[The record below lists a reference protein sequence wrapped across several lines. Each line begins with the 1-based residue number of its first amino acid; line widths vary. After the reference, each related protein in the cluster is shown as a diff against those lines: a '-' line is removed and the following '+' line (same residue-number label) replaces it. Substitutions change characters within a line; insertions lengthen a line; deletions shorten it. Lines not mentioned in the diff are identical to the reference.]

1 MGSNP
6 RQLSKI
12 GFSLRSVR
20 ERDGGAGRVCV
31 ARRQIEISAA
41 AAATIPSSVTVAM
54 PFNRAWDRF
63 VRKLGQNFF
72 VVNNISKESRFISIS
87 VGHNQAERFIDCGTL
102 TQKVNSKDWTF
113 NPADN
118 ADFNESGFRT
128 GTVVEHRVSGRAG
141 RMNIVV
147 APKGPNTV
155 FEVNTSYTLRMVES
169 GRNEVRNLIGHVV
182 SSENLQVMRA
192 GFQFTTK
199 TADEQPFG
207 AVNITC
213 QATGVWEQL
222 VLDLAR

>member
-1 MGSNP
+1 
-6 RQLSKI
+6 
-12 GFSLRSVR
+12 
-20 ERDGGAGRVCV
+20 
-31 ARRQIEISAA
+31 
-41 AAATIPSSVTVAM
+41 M
-54 PFNRAWDRF
+54 PFDQAWDRF
-63 VRKLGQNFF
+63 VRRLGQNFF

-87 VGHNQAERFIDCGTL
+87 VGHNQAEKFIDCGTL

-118 ADFNESGFRT
+118 ADFNESGFRS

-155 FEVNTSYTLRMVES
+155 FEVNTSYTLRMVET
-169 GRNEVRNLIGHVV
+169 GRNEVRNLIGQVV
-182 SSENLQVMRA
+182 SAERLEVMRA
-192 GFQFTTK
+192 NFQFTTK
-199 TADEQPFG
+199 APDEQPFG
-207 AVNITC
+207 AVSVMC